1 MDYKKLAERILEK
14 LGGKENVESVVHC
27 MTRLRFVLKDESQVD
42 DEQVKKIKGV
52 IGVMK
57 KSGQYQIIIGNEVA
71 SVYKEI
77 CALGNFKEKTS
88 VKKIEKKN
96 QNIISEMLDII
107 SSVMSP
113 VIPAIIGAAMIKVL
127 LTVLPMIG
135 ILSNTSQTYELLSV
149 IGDGAFFF
157 MPVLI
162 GMSAAKRL

>member
-162 GMSAAKRL
+162 GMSAA

>member
-88 VKKIEKKN
+88 AKKNREKK
-96 QNIISEMLDII
+96 S
-107 SSVMSP
+107 
-113 VIPAIIGAAMIKVL
+113 K
-127 LTVLPMIG
+127 
-135 ILSNTSQTYELLSV
+135 YH
-149 IGDGAFFF
+149 F
-157 MPVLI
+157 
-162 GMSAAKRL
+162 

>member
-149 IGDGAFFF
+149 IGDGAFFLS
-157 MPVLI
+157 LI
-162 GMSAAKRL
+162 HISEPTRPY

>member
-71 SVYKEI
+71 SVYK
-77 CALGNFKEKTS
+77 
-88 VKKIEKKN
+88 
-96 QNIISEMLDII
+96 
-107 SSVMSP
+107 
-113 VIPAIIGAAMIKVL
+113 
-127 LTVLPMIG
+127 
-135 ILSNTSQTYELLSV
+135 
-149 IGDGAFFF
+149 
-157 MPVLI
+157 
-162 GMSAAKRL
+162 